1 MIETVVLTG
10 MLLPALLSVIILA
23 GSAWSVKLRQSGSRL
38 DADQLVG
45 RIAFPRRAPASAA
58 AMPTRAALA
67 TTGDRA
73 GHQVRRP
80 DQRGSKVQT
89 GTEGRGSGAQRK
101 ASPLA

>member
-10 MLLPALLSVIILA
+10 MLLPALLSIIILA

-67 TTGDRA
+67 TGDRA
-73 GHQVRRP
+73 GRQVRRP

>member
-10 MLLPALLSVIILA
+10 MLLPALLSIIILA

-45 RIAFPRRAPASAA
+45 WIAFPRRAPASAA

-67 TTGDRA
+67 TGDRA
-73 GHQVRRP
+73 GRQVRP
-80 DQRGSKVQT
+80 LDQRGSKVQT